1 MLVSRK
7 VIRWS
12 AVPLALA
19 VSAGVLVATQPAGAL
34 VTPREGV
41 WELAI
46 TGGTAEFESD
56 YDVVTLRPN
65 GSAFSIYSVRDDEVN
80 ISFTLSESGK
90 AYVSDWVEG
99 LGEAC
104 GLVDDPTEE
113 DDYVYVCLPA
123 EVRITL
129 PRVIEKRMRGTA
141 EVRAGSDLSSVSSVV
156 LTYSMSDA
164 LPPTEPRSFVASRPF
179 GVQSTFSSELS
190 WEPPAVT
197 GASAVERYRIEL
209 RREDGSGSGWELE
222 LLTDSTRAVLE
233 GLKPSSTYAVQVS
246 AENSEGVGPPAR
258 TTITTPGADDLP
270 WVVSLGDSFISG
282 EGGRWAGNAD
292 VDDHSRIDALG
303 QSAYWDGDGRELIED
318 CHRSQT
324 AMIHIGSVRSK
335 NFACSGA
342 ITRTEITSST
352 FKPGID
358 FYRGGNEKFPNAI
371 GQAQMLEDFA
381 RAHDIRMVVLSIGGN
396 NLNFGKIIEECLAA
410 FLAPSGVDCRDNP
423 EVSALLAA
431 RNVDQARSDI
441 AGAMVNVHTAMTNA
455 GIPANRWTLVSTLYP
470 QPMAGGS
477 DMRYPEDDGIADT
490 DRQYEGGCGFSDV
503 DATWANIDVL
513 ALVNRTVRE
522 AAVEAKRREPS
533 LRITHMD
540 SSNAYKGRNL
550 CHKDVKRVND
560 DDEYDEGGPRTWRE
574 RTAVNRSEWVVE
586 IEISNASDTMLQEGV
601 HPNYWGQLALRN
613 CLRKVWNDGNPIG
626 GTCTRGLGLN
636 SRGEPNMSL
645 KRVRAN

>member
-1 MLVSRK
+1 MHVSRK

-19 VSAGVLVATQPAGAL
+19 VSAGILVATQPAGAL
-34 VTPREGV
+34 VIPREGV
-41 WELAI
+41 WELDI
-46 TGGTAEFESD
+46 TGGTADFESY

-80 ISFTLSESGK
+80 IPFTLSDSGK

-104 GLVDDPTEE
+104 GLVDDPTGE

-123 EVRITL
+123 DVRITL
-129 PRVIEKRMRGTA
+129 PRVIEKRMRGTV

-179 GVQSTFSSELS
+179 GVQTTFSSELS
-190 WEPPAVT
+190 WLPPVVA
-197 GASAVERYRIEL
+197 GADAVERYRVEL
-209 RREDGSGSGWELE
+209 RRADGSGSGWELE
-222 LLTDSTRAVLE
+222 LLTETLHATLA
-233 GLKPSSTYAVQVS
+233 GLKPSSTYEVQVT

-292 VDDHSRIDALG
+292 VDDHSLIDAHG
-303 QSAYWDGDGRELIED
+303 EGAYWDGDGKELIED
-318 CHRSQT
+318 CHRSKA
-324 AMIHIGSVRSK
+324 AMIHIGNVRSK

-342 ITRTEITSST
+342 ITRTEITPSK
-352 FKPGID
+352 FKPGVD
-358 FYRGGNEKFPNAI
+358 FYRGGNEKFPDAI

-381 RAHDIRMVVLSIGGN
+381 RTHDIRMVVLSIGGN
-396 NLNFGKIIEECLAA
+396 NLKFGDIIEACVGA
-410 FLAPSGVDCRDNP
+410 FLSPGGSHCRDDP
-423 EVSALLAA
+423 EVSAFLAD

-470 QPMAGGS
+470 QPMAGGNV
-477 DMRYPEDDGIADT
+477 MRYPEDAGVADL
-490 DRQYEGGCGFSDV
+490 DRQFEGGCGFSDV

-533 LRITHMD
+533 LRIVHMD
-540 SSNAYKGRNL
+540 STNAFKGRNL
-550 CHKDVKRVND
+550 CHAAVQRVND
-560 DDEYDEGGPRTWRE
+560 DDEFDEGGPSSWHE
-574 RTAVNRSEWVVE
+574 PNAVNRSEWVVE

-613 CLRKVWNDGNPIG
+613 CLRRVWNEGNPVG
-626 GTCTRGLGLN
+626 GVCIRGKGLN
-636 SRGEPNMSL
+636 EFGEPNMSL
-645 KRVRAN
+645 KKVRS

>member
-1 MLVSRK
+1 M
-7 VIRWS
+7 
-12 AVPLALA
+12 ALA

-41 WELAI
+41 WGMAI
-46 TGGTAEFESD
+46 TGGTAEFESA

-65 GSAFSIYSVRDDEVN
+65 GSAFSIYSVRDSEVN
-80 ISFTLSESGK
+80 ISFSLSDNGR
-90 AYVSDWVEG
+90 AYVSDWAEG
-99 LGEAC
+99 LGDAC
-104 GLVDDPTEE
+104 GLFDDPTGE
-113 DDYVYVCLPA
+113 DDYVYKCLPA
-123 EVRITL
+123 EVKFTL
-129 PRVIEKRMRGTA
+129 PRVIEKRMRGTV
-141 EVRAGSDLSSVSSVV
+141 EVRVGSELSSVSSVV

-164 LPPTEPRSFVASRPF
+164 LPPTEPRALVATRPF

-190 WEPPAVT
+190 WQQPAVS

-209 RREDGSGSGWELE
+209 RREDESGSGWELE
-222 LLTDSTRAVLE
+222 LLTESTRAVLE

-258 TTITTPGADDLP
+258 TTITTPGANDLP

-292 VDDHSRIDALG
+292 VDDHSLIDALG
-303 QSAYWDGDGRELIED
+303 QRAYWDGNRRELIED
-318 CHRSQT
+318 CHRSRS
-324 AMIHIGSVRSK
+324 AMIHIGNVRSK

-342 ITRTEITSST
+342 ITRTEITSSV

-358 FYRGGNEKFPNAI
+358 FYRGGNAKFPNAI

-381 RAHDIRMVVLSIGGN
+381 RTHDIRMVVLSIGGN
-396 NLNFGKIIEECLAA
+396 NLNFGRIIEECLAA
-410 FLAPSGVDCRDNP
+410 FLAPGGVDCRDNP
-423 EVSALLAA
+423 AVSALLAEG
-431 RNVDQARSDI
+431 NVDQARSDI

-455 GIPANRWTLVSTLYP
+455 GISANRWTLVSTLYP

-477 DMRYPEDDGIADT
+477 DMRYPENDGIADT

-522 AAVEAKRREPS
+522 AAVEAKRRVPS
-533 LRITHMD
+533 LRIVHMD
-540 SSNAYKGRNL
+540 SSHAYKGRNL

-560 DDEYDEGGPRTWRE
+560 DDEYDEGGPKTWRE

-613 CLRKVWNDGNPIG
+613 CLRQVWNSGNPVG
-626 GTCTRGLGLN
+626 GVCTRGLGLN

-645 KRVRAN
+645 KRVWVS

>member
-1 MLVSRK
+1 MLGSRK
-7 VIRWS
+7 AIRWG
-12 AVPLALA
+12 AVPLVLA

-46 TGGTAEFESD
+46 TGGTADFESD
-56 YDVVTLRPN
+56 YDIVTLRPN
-65 GSAFSIYSVRDDEVN
+65 GTAFSIYSVRDDAVN
-80 ISFTLSESGK
+80 IPFTLSANGR
-90 AYVSDWVEG
+90 AYVSDWAEG

-113 DDYVYVCLPA
+113 DAYVYVCLPA
-123 EVRITL
+123 EVKFTL
-129 PRVIEKRMRGTA
+129 PRVIEKRMRGTV

-156 LTYSMSDA
+156 LTYSTSDD
-164 LPPTEPRSFVASRPF
+164 LPPTEPRAFVASRPF
-179 GVQSTFSSELS
+179 GVQSTFSSELT
-190 WEPPAVT
+190 WQPPAVS
-197 GASAVERYRIEL
+197 GASDVERYRVEL

-222 LLTDSTRAVLE
+222 LLTESTHATLE
-233 GLKPSSTYAVQVS
+233 GLKPSSRYSVQVS

-258 TTITTPGADDLP
+258 TAITTPGPDDLP

-292 VDDHSRIDALG
+292 VDDHWRIDALG
-303 QSAYWDGDGRELIED
+303 ESAYWDGDGKELIED
-318 CHRSQT
+318 CHRSKS
-324 AMIHIGSVRSK
+324 AMIHIGNVRSK

-342 ITRTEITSST
+342 ITRTEITSSK

-358 FYRGGNEKFPNAI
+358 FYRGGNAKFPDAI

-381 RAHDIRMVVLSIGGN
+381 RTHDVRMVVLSIGGN
-396 NLNFGKIIEECLAA
+396 NLNFGDIIEACLGA
-410 FLAPSGVDCRDNP
+410 FLTPGGADCRDDP
-423 EVSALLAA
+423 EVRALLAQ
-431 RNVDQARSDI
+431 RNIDQARSDI

-455 GIPANRWTLVSTLYP
+455 GIPADRWTLVSTLYP

-477 DMRYPEDDGIADT
+477 EMRYPADLGVT
-490 DRQYEGGCGFSDV
+490 DLDRQYEGGCGFSDV
-503 DATWANIDVL
+503 DATWANIGVL
-513 ALVNRTVRE
+513 GIVNTTVRE

-550 CHKDVKRVND
+550 CHRDVKRVND
-560 DDEYDEGGPRTWRE
+560 DDEFDVGGPKTWRE

-613 CLRKVWNDGNPIG
+613 CLRQVWNSGNPEG
-626 GTCTRGLGLN
+626 GVCTRGKGVN

-645 KRVRAN
+645 KRVDD

>member
-80 ISFTLSESGK
+80 IPFTLSASGK
-90 AYVSDWVEG
+90 AYVSDWTDG

-113 DDYVYVCLPA
+113 DAYVYVCLPA
-123 EVRITL
+123 EVKFTL
-129 PRVIEKRMRGTA
+129 PRVIEKRMRGTV

-156 LTYSMSDA
+156 LTYSTSDA
-164 LPPTEPRSFVASRPF
+164 LPPTEPRALVASRPF
-179 GVQSTFSSELS
+179 GVQYTFSSELS
-190 WEPPAVT
+190 WQPPAVT

-233 GLKPSSTYAVQVS
+233 GLKPSSTYAVHVS

-303 QSAYWDGDGRELIED
+303 PSAYWDGDGKELIED
-318 CHRSQT
+318 CHRSQS
-324 AMIHIGSVRSK
+324 AMIHIGKVRSK

-342 ITRTEITSST
+342 ITRTEITSSM

-381 RAHDIRMVVLSIGGN
+381 RTHDIRMVVLSIGGN
-396 NLNFGKIIEECLAA
+396 NLNFGKIIEDCLAA
-410 FLAPSGVDCRDNP
+410 FLAPGGVDCRDNP
-423 EVSALLAA
+423 QVAALLAD

-470 QPMAGGS
+470 QPMAGGG
-477 DMRYPEDDGIADT
+477 DMRYPEDLGIADL
-490 DRQYEGGCGFSDV
+490 DRQYEGGCGFSNV

-550 CHKDVKRVND
+550 CHKGVKRVND
-560 DDEYDEGGPRTWRE
+560 DDEFDVGGPRSWRE

-586 IEISNASDTMLQEGV
+586 IEISNASETMLQEGV

-613 CLRKVWNDGNPIG
+613 CLRKVWNDGNPMG
-626 GTCTRGLGLN
+626 GTCVRGHGLN
-636 SRGEPNMSL
+636 FRGEPNMSL
-645 KRVRAN
+645 KRLVLN